1 LDYKRKLIEVSLP
14 LEAINKESAREKS
27 IRHGH
32 PSTLHLWW
40 SRKPLATARAVLFAS
55 LVDDP
60 SEHSELFPTE
70 EAQDKERQRLFDM
83 IEKLVH
89 WENTGDEAL
98 LVQAREE
105 IGRYA
110 EDGLPPVLDPF
121 CGGGSIPYEAQ
132 RLGFKAYA
140 GDLNPVAVLITKAMI
155 EIPARFSGMPPINP
169 EARVKLDRNM
179 KRNGASGLA
188 EDVAYYGR
196 WMRDEAYGR
205 IGQFYPEIDLP
216 DEYGGGK
223 ASAIAWIWA
232 RTVKCPNPA
241 CGCEMPL
248 TSEFWLSKKKG
259 KEAWIEPVADRVAK
273 NIVYKVHKS
282 KGDVPDGTV
291 NRRGARCAAC
301 GMPIGLDH
309 VRAEAKAGRMGAHLM
324 AVVAEGKNGRIYL
337 PPEYGKQDAAYKA
350 VPQWKPEGELFGKAR
365 VSVPLYGMTKYA
377 DLFTSRQ
384 LTALTTFCDLV
395 AEARVKAAQDAEAAG
410 MNEASAK
417 AYADAIS
424 VYLAF
429 AVDKLADYC
438 SSICSWIVGRDTIRN
453 TFARQAIPMVWDY
466 AESNPFSGS
475 TGNFLSCVEW
485 CVRFLKNVVPGKA
498 GCVVQNDAMKAMPF
512 GKGFVI
518 STDPPYYDNIGYS
531 DLSDFFYIWLR
542 RSLKDVYPDL
552 FSTVMVPK
560 AQELVATPYHFG
572 GDSVKARRFFEDGLI
587 EVFKN
592 MREAALDD
600 YPITIYYAFKQ
611 SEAES
616 DGDGE
621 HADMLH
627 ASTGWETM
635 LNGLISAGFAI
646 TGTWPMRTEMSN
658 RPVAN
663 GTNALASSIV
673 LVCRKRPE
681 DALPASRRQF
691 TAALRRELSAALSD
705 MQSGNIPPVDLAQA
719 AIGPGMG
726 VFSRYSAV
734 LEADGTPMTVRSAL
748 QIINQ
753 ELDAYLA
760 SQEGDMDAHSRFC
773 TAWYE
778 QFGMAEADYGQA
790 DVLSR
795 AKNTSVDKLAALGV
809 LASSKGKVRLLRRD
823 ELKPWDELH
832 SDAKGMV
839 WMCVQQMARALEKN
853 GEDGA
858 ASIAAKISAQTAEDA
873 RSLAYRLY
881 VIADRKGWNAEAY
894 AYNALVVS
902 WPAIQSK
909 AGDKSK
915 MQQMSI

>member
-27 IRHGH
+27 IRQGH

-60 SEHSELFPTE
+60 SEHPELFPTE

-89 WENTGDEAL
+89 WENAGDEAL
-98 LVQAREE
+98 LAQAREE

-110 EDGLPPVLDPF
+110 EGGLPPVLDPF

-132 RLGFKAYA
+132 RLGLKAYA

-155 EIPARFSGMPPINP
+155 EIPARFSGMTPINP

-179 KRNGASGLA
+179 KRKGASGLA

-248 TSEFWLSKKKG
+248 TSKFWLSKKKG
-259 KEAWIEPVADRVAK
+259 KEAWIEPVANRVAK
-273 NIVYKVHKS
+273 TMEYRVHKG

-291 NRRGARCAAC
+291 NRRGARCTAC
-301 GMPIGLDH
+301 GMPVGLDH
-309 VRAEAKAGRMGAHLM
+309 VRAEAKASRMGAQLM

-337 PPEYGKQDAAYKA
+337 PPEYSKQDAAYKA
-350 VPQWKPEGELFGKAR
+350 VPEWKPEGELFGKAR

-395 AEARVKAAQDAEAAG
+395 AEARAKAAQDAEAAG
-410 MNEASAK
+410 MDEASAK

-429 AVDKLADYC
+429 AVDKLADRC
-438 SSICSWIVGRDTIRN
+438 SSICSWDSTRDTIAH
-453 TFARQAIPMVWDY
+453 TFGRQAIPMVWDY

-485 CVRFLKNVVPGKA
+485 CVRFLENAVPGKA
-498 GCVVQNDAMKAMPF
+498 GCAVQNDAMKGMPF
-512 GKGFVI
+512 GKGFII

-542 RSLKDVYPDL
+542 RSLKDIYPDL

-616 DGDGE
+616 DGDRE

-681 DALPASRRQF
+681 DAPPASRRQF
-691 TAALRRELSAALSD
+691 TAALHRELSAGLSD

-734 LEADGTPMTVRSAL
+734 LEADGTRMPVRSAL

-839 WMCVQQMARALEKN
+839 WMCVQQMARALEIN
-853 GEDGA
+853 GENGA
-858 ASIAAKISAQTAEDA
+858 ASISAKISAQTAEDA

>member
-1 LDYKRKLIEVSLP
+1 MDYKRKLIEVSLP

-60 SEHSELFPTE
+60 SEHPELFPTE
-70 EAQDKERQRLFDM
+70 EMQDKERQRLFDI
-83 IEKLVH
+83 IEKLVK
-89 WENTGDEAL
+89 WENAGNEAL
-98 LVQAREE
+98 LVQARGE
-105 IGRYA
+105 IEKYA
-110 EDGLPPVLDPF
+110 VNELPPVLDPF
-121 CGGGSIPYEAQ
+121 CGGGSIPFEAQ
-132 RLGFKAYA
+132 RLGLKAYA

-169 EARVKLDRNM
+169 QARAKLGNDA
-179 KRNGASGLA
+179 KIKGASGLA

-196 WMRDEAYGR
+196 WMRDEAYER
-205 IGQFYPEIDLP
+205 IGKFYPEIDLP
-216 DEYGGGK
+216 AEYGGGK

-259 KEAWIEPVADRVAK
+259 KEAWIEPVADRTAK
-273 NIVYKVHKS
+273 TIVYKVHKG

-291 NRRGARCAAC
+291 DRRGARCAAC
-301 GMPIGLDH
+301 GMPVGLDY
-309 VRAEAKAGRMGAHLM
+309 VRAEAKAGRMGAQLM

-337 PPEYGKQDAAYKA
+337 PPEYGKQEAAYDA
-350 VPQWKPEGELFGKAR
+350 VPQWEPEGELFGKAR
-365 VSVPLYGMTKYA
+365 VNVPLYGMTKYA

-384 LTALTTFCDLV
+384 LTALTTFCDLI
-395 AEARVKAAQDAEAAG
+395 AEARTKAAHDAEATG
-410 MNEASAK
+410 MDEASAK
-417 AYADAIS
+417 AYADAIG

-429 AVDKLADYC
+429 AVDKLSDYC
-438 SSICSWIVGRDTIRN
+438 SSICTWVIDRDTIAH
-453 TFARQAIPMVWDY
+453 TFGRQAIPMVWDY
-466 AESNPFSGS
+466 AEANPFCRS

-485 CVRFLKNVVPGKA
+485 CVRFLKNVVPGIEGRA
-498 GCVVQNDAMKAMPF
+498 VQNDAMKGMPF

-542 RSLKDVYPDL
+542 RSLKDVYPEL

-560 AQELVATPYHFG
+560 AQELVATPYHFE
-572 GDSVKARRFFEDGLI
+572 GDRDKARRFFEDGLI
-587 EVFKN
+587 RVFKN
-592 MREAALDD
+592 IREAASDE
-600 YPITIYYAFKQ
+600 YPVTIYYAFKQ
-611 SEAES
+611 SEAEA

-621 HADMLH
+621 HADILH

-635 LNGLISAGFAI
+635 LTGLISAGFAI
-646 TGTWPMRTEMSN
+646 TGTWPMRTERKG

-681 DALPASRRQF
+681 DAPPASRRQF
-691 TAALRRELSAALSD
+691 ISALHRELSAALSD

-748 QIINQ
+748 QLINQ
-753 ELDAYLA
+753 ELDAYMA
-760 SQEGDMDAHSRFC
+760 SQEGEMDAHSRFC

-778 QFGMAEADYGQA
+778 QFGMNEADYGQA

-795 AKNTSVDKLAALGV
+795 AKNTSVDKLAALDV

-832 SDAKGMV
+832 NDAKGMV

-858 ASIAAKISAQTAEDA
+858 ASIAARISAETAENA

-881 VIADRKGWNAEAY
+881 MIADRKGWSAEAY

-902 WPAIQSK
+902 WPSIQSK
-909 AGDKSK
+909 AADKRK
-915 MQQMSI
+915 IEQISI

>member
-1 LDYKRKLIEVSLP
+1 LP

-60 SEHSELFPTE
+60 SEHPELFPTE
-70 EAQDKERQRLFDM
+70 EAQDKERRRLFNI
-83 IEKLVH
+83 IERLVH
-89 WENTGDEAL
+89 WENAGDEVL
-98 LVQAREE
+98 LAQAREE

-110 EDGLPPVLDPF
+110 EGGLPPVLDPF
-121 CGGGSIPYEAQ
+121 CGGGSIPFEAQ
-132 RLGFKAYA
+132 RLGLKAYA

-169 EARVKLDRNM
+169 EARAKLDRNM
-179 KRNGASGLA
+179 KRKGASGLA

-196 WMRDEAYGR
+196 WMRDEAYER
-205 IGQFYPEIDLP
+205 IGEFYPEIDLP
-216 DEYGGGK
+216 DEYAGGK

-248 TSEFWLSKKKG
+248 TSKFWLSKKDG
-259 KEAWIEPVADRVAK
+259 KEAWIEPVADRAAK
-273 NIVYKVHKS
+273 TIAYKVHKG

-291 NRRGARCAAC
+291 DRRGARCAAC
-301 GMPIGLDH
+301 GMPVGLDY
-309 VRAEAKAGRMGAHLM
+309 VRTEAKSGRMGAQLM

-337 PPEYGKQDAAYKA
+337 PPEYGKQEAAYKA
-350 VPQWKPEGELFGKAR
+350 APQWKPEGELFGKAR
-365 VSVPLYGMTKYA
+365 VSAPLYGMTKYA

-384 LTALTTFCDLV
+384 LTALTTFCDLI
-395 AEARVKAAQDAEAAG
+395 AEARAKAARDAEAAG
-410 MNEASAK
+410 MDEASAK
-417 AYADAIS
+417 AYADAVS

-438 SSICSWIVGRDTIRN
+438 SSICSWIAGRDTMRN

-475 TGNFLSCVEW
+475 TGGFLSCVEW
-485 CVRFLKNVVPGKA
+485 CVRFLENVVSGKA
-498 GCVVQNDAMKAMPF
+498 GCAVQNDAMKGMPF

-542 RSLKDVYPDL
+542 RSLKDAYPDL

-572 GDSVKARRFFEDGLI
+572 GSKGKARRFFEDGLI

-592 MREAALDD
+592 MREAALDE
-600 YPITIYYAFKQ
+600 YPVTIYYAFKQ
-611 SEAES
+611 SEAEA

-635 LNGLISAGFAI
+635 LTGLISAGFAI

-673 LVCRKRPE
+673 LVCRKRPD
-681 DALPASRRQF
+681 DAPPASRRQF
-691 TAALRRELSAALSD
+691 IAALHRELSAALSD
-705 MQSGNIPPVDLAQA
+705 MQGGNIPPVDLAQA
-719 AIGPGMG
+719 AIGPGMS

-734 LEADGTPMTVRSAL
+734 LEADGTPMPVRSAL
-748 QIINQ
+748 QNINQ

-760 SQEGDMDAHSRFC
+760 SQEGEMDAHSRFC

-778 QFGMAEADYGQA
+778 QFGMSEADYGQA

-858 ASIAAKISAQTAEDA
+858 ASIAAKISAEMAENA

-902 WPAIQSK
+902 WPSIQSK
-909 AGDKSK
+909 AGDKRRT
-915 MQQMSI
+915 QQMSM